1 MLFSRFSADFYQ
13 KKNEIW
19 QIFISIPTDFHLLYI
34 CFPSAF
40 RLHPICFPSAF
51 SGSALFLQP

>member
-13 KKNEIW
+13 KKPKSGRFLSVFR
-19 QIFISIPTDFHLLYI
+19 QISI

>member
-13 KKNEIW
+13 KEPKSGRFLSVFR
-19 QIFISIPTDFHLLYI
+19 QISI
-34 CFPSAF
+34 CFISAF